1 MDPLS
6 IGLSL
11 LGTIGLIGEIFD
23 GCIKGYQVFSTAAN
37 LGRDSERLVCK
48 IRIEEMRLWVWGRE
62 WGIHEGKFDVHLLS
76 GSWGNEGL
84 KALAT
89 EILSQLLQ
97 TIMDCN
103 KLKNRYGLKEE
114 SPGSVDVEAYRKISD
129 VKTLANGKI
138 RSEMKLRARWVIA
151 DKVRFEELLGEL
163 QYFNDRL
170 EKLFPP
176 SRIATLQRT
185 WTNELLQTAQHD
197 MSNLNL
203 LESASIGRYPGLN
216 ALAQLKQLRINLD
229 AKEPSN
235 KILSSSELKIPVMR
249 LQIEKESSSSQR
261 IEAIYKKPLDHMRGD
276 AVSEDVHVLIDW
288 IPYDKDMDMDSR
300 LHLYQ
305 RIDNLSRLLHS
316 NPARHPDLYTLDC
329 IGYLDDTAKSRYG
342 LVHIIP
348 HQGVNNGSISN
359 GNITPSPSPF
369 RTLASLID
377 DGSRTPDLDVR
388 FKLAHTLAIALWS
401 FHSLDWLHKS
411 YSASN
416 ILFFD
421 NAPDAHKTS
430 NDNGGGGGSGS
441 SSEKHS
447 LKDPYVVGFDS
458 SRPDGLDEM
467 TCDPKMGNSR
477 DIYRHPDSLGIWR
490 QPYRK
495 SFDVYSFGLVLLEVG
510 LWKSIRHLHK
520 PKYTP
525 TVFRDKVLAVLV
537 PALGSKTG
545 PIYRKTV
552 ERCLTYDERK
562 ACGGVNGA
570 DNQPQQQQM
579 KPHQFMEWIV
589 YNLEGLKV

>member
-1 MDPLS
+1 MDPIS

-23 GCIKGYQVFSTAAN
+23 GCIKGYQVFSAAAN

-62 WGIHEGKFDVHLLS
+62 WGIHEGKFEAHLLS

-89 EILSQLLQ
+89 EILTQLFQ

-129 VKTLANGKI
+129 VKTLANGRI

-151 DKVRFEELLGEL
+151 DKDRFEELLGEL

-176 SRIATLQRT
+176 SRIATLHRT

-235 KILSSSELKIPVMR
+235 KVLSSSELKIPVTR
-249 LQIEKESSSSQR
+249 LQFATESSSSQR
-261 IEAIYKKPLDHMRGD
+261 IEAIYKKPLDYMRGD

-288 IPYDKDMDMDSR
+288 IPYDKDMDMDLR

-305 RIDNLSRLLHS
+305 RVDNLCRLLHS

-329 IGYLDDTAKSRYG
+329 IGYVDDTSRSRYG
-342 LVHIIP
+342 LVHLIP
-348 HQGVNNGSISN
+348 QQSVDERSIGNNSITSQ
-359 GNITPSPSPF
+359 PPPF

-411 YSASN
+411 YSANN

-421 NAPDAHKTS
+421 ALTDAQKTT
-430 NDNGGGGGSGS
+430 NGNS
-441 SSEKHS
+441 SSSNEKHN
-447 LKDPYVVGFDS
+447 LKNPYVVGFDS
-458 SRPDGLDEM
+458 SRPDGLEEM

-545 PIYRKTV
+545 SIYQTTV

-562 ACGGVNGA
+562 AVVGGVNGSVDGA
-570 DNQPQQQQM
+570 DTQQQQM
-579 KPHQFMEWIV
+579 KPHQFMEWAV

>member
-1 MDPLS
+1 MDPIT

-23 GCIKGYQVFSTAAN
+23 GCIKGYQVFSAAAN

-62 WGIHEGKFDVHLLS
+62 WGINEGKFEAHLLS

-114 SPGSVDVEAYRKISD
+114 SPGSVDVDAYKKISD
-129 VKTLANGKI
+129 VKTLANGRI

-151 DKVRFEELLGEL
+151 DKEKFEELLGEL

-176 SRIATLQRT
+176 NRIPTLQRT

-197 MSNLNL
+197 MGNLNL

-229 AKEPSN
+229 AKEPS
-235 KILSSSELKIPVMR
+235 KKVLSSSELKIPVTR
-249 LQIEKESSSSQR
+249 LHIEKDSSSQR

-276 AVSEDVHVLIDW
+276 SVSEDVRVLIDW
-288 IPYDKDMDMDSR
+288 IPYDKEMDMDSR

-305 RIDNLSRLLHS
+305 RVDNLSRLLHS

-329 IGYLDDTAKSRYG
+329 IGYVDDTAKSRYG

-348 HQGVNNGSISN
+348 YHSPSNGLSNGSTIATSQ
-359 GNITPSPSPF
+359 PSF
-369 RTLASLID
+369 RTLASLIE

-388 FKLAHTLAIALWS
+388 FKLAQTLAIALWS

-411 YSASN
+411 YSPNN

-421 NAPDAHKTS
+421 DASDKDKS
-430 NDNGGGGGSGS
+430 SGSGS
-441 SSEKHS
+441 NSSQKHS
-447 LKDPYVVGFDS
+447 LKNPYVVGFDS

-467 TCDPKMGNSR
+467 TCDPKLGNSR

-510 LWKSIRHLHK
+510 LWKSIRYLHK

-525 TVFRDKVLAVLV
+525 SVFRDKVLAVLV

-545 PIYRKTV
+545 PLYRMTV
-552 ERCLTYDERK
+552 ERCLAFDERK
-562 ACGGVNGA
+562 VGDAIAGKGGGSGN
-570 DNQPQQQQM
+570 NQQQQQQQM
-579 KPHQFMEWIV
+579 NSHQFMEWTV
-589 YNLEGLKV
+589 HNLEGLKV